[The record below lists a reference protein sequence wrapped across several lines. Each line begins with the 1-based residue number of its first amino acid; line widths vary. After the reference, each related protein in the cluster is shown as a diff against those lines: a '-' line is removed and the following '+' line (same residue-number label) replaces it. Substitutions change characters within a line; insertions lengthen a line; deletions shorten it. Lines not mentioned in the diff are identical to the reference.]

1 MLDDATQ
8 EREFEMKIAVY
19 GATGHTGSH
28 LTAEL
33 VRRGADRV
41 LVGRDSDRLRSIAR
55 DTRSEMRIATLGDHQ
70 ALVAAFA
77 GADAVIS
84 SLPAYVDHGAPVL
97 AAAIAAGAHYVDL
110 SGEQLWLKR
119 AFDEFGTAAREAGVA
134 AVPGITD
141 SNLPGDLLANLAAR
155 RVGGPADIVISHR
168 TRSGGEGSRGS
179 ARTLLAS
186 LDWFRSGGW
195 HYQDEGLHRGPLDRH
210 TTMVFPGDTEETAV
224 TKFPQPPVL
233 TIPRHTP
240 VRFVS
245 GVLDVNIH
253 AAVGGMTSDIVDT
266 LPEVPS
272 VTADMRYDLVVDA
285 IGADGVGVR
294 AILSGVDS
302 YRDSAL
308 MAVAAAAALVE
319 NETVHPGVLAAAE
332 AFTPQEF
339 LDALVP
345 HGIAWRIEEP
355 VRR

>member
-41 LVGRDSDRLRSIAR
+41 LVGRDIDRLRSIAR
-55 DTRSEMRIATLGDHQ
+55 DTRSEMRIATLGDHE
-70 ALVAAFA
+70 ALVAAFT

-119 AFDEFGTAAREAGVA
+119 AFGEFGTAAREAGVA
-134 AVPGITD
+134 VVPGITD
-141 SNLPGDLLANLAAR
+141 SNLPGDLLADLAAR
-155 RVGGPADIVISHR
+155 RVDGPADIVISHR

-294 AILSGVDS
+294 AILSGIDS

-308 MAVAAAAALVE
+308 MAVAAATALVE
-319 NETVHPGVLAAAE
+319 DETVHPGVLAAAE
-332 AFTPQEF
+332 AFTPREF
-339 LDALVP
+339 LDALAP
-345 HGIAWRIEEP
+345 HGIAWRIEEA

>member
-1 MLDDATQ
+1 
-8 EREFEMKIAVY
+8 MKIAVY
-19 GATGHTGSH
+19 GATGHTGGH
-28 LTAEL
+28 LVAEL
-33 VRRGADRV
+33 VRRGAGRV
-41 LVGRDSDRLRSIAR
+41 LVGRDSDRLRSVAR
-55 DTRSEMRIATLGDHQ
+55 DTRSEIRIATLDDHA
-70 ALVAAFA
+70 ALVAAFT
-77 GADAVIS
+77 GVDAVIS

-119 AFDEFGTAAREAGVA
+119 AFDEFGTAAREAGVTA
-134 AVPGITD
+134 IPGITD

-155 RVGGPADIVISHR
+155 QIDGPPDIVISHR

-186 LDWFRSGGW
+186 LDWFRTGGW
-195 HYQDEGLHRGPLDRH
+195 HYQDEGLRRGALDRH

-245 GVLDVNIH
+245 GVLDANIH
-253 AAVGGMTSDIVDT
+253 AAVGGMTPELVDT
-266 LPEVPS
+266 LPAAPS
-272 VTADMRYDLVVDA
+272 ATADMRYDLVVDA
-285 IGADGVGVR
+285 IGTDGVTVR
-294 AILSGVDS
+294 AVLSGVDS

-308 MAVAAAAALVE
+308 MAVAAATALVAAG
-319 NETVHPGVLAAAE
+319 TVRPGVLAAAE
-332 AFTPQEF
+332 ALAPRPF
-339 LDALVP
+339 LDSLAPYGLT
-345 HGIAWRIEEP
+345 WRIEDP

>member
-1 MLDDATQ
+1 
-8 EREFEMKIAVY
+8 MKIAVY
-19 GATGHTGSH
+19 GATGHTGGH

-33 VRRGADRV
+33 LRRGTDPA
-41 LVGRDSDRLRSIAR
+41 LVGRDSDRLRSLAR
-55 DTRSEMRIATLGDHQ
+55 DTRSEMRIATLDDHE
-70 ALVAAFA
+70 ALVAAFT
-77 GADAVIS
+77 GVDAVIS
-84 SLPAYVDHGAPVL
+84 SLPAYVEHGASVL
-97 AAAIAAGAHYVDL
+97 AAAIAAGTHYVDL

-119 AFDEFGTAAREAGVA
+119 AFDDFGPAAREAGVA

-155 RVGGPADIVISHR
+155 RIDGPADIVISHR

-195 HYQDEGLHRGPLDRH
+195 HYQDERLRRGPLDRH
-210 TTMVFPGDTEETAV
+210 TTMLFPGDTEETAV

-253 AAVGGMTSDIVDT
+253 AAVGAMTPDLVDT
-266 LPEVPS
+266 LPEAPS
-272 VTADMRYDLVVDA
+272 ATADMRYDLVVDA
-285 IGADGVGVR
+285 VGSDGVTVR
-294 AILSGVDS
+294 AVLSGVDS

-308 MAVAAAAALVE
+308 MAVTAATALVE
-319 NETVHPGVLAAAE
+319 NATVNSGVLAAAE
-332 AFTPQEF
+332 AFTPRAF

-345 HGIAWRIEEP
+345 HGITWRIEEP